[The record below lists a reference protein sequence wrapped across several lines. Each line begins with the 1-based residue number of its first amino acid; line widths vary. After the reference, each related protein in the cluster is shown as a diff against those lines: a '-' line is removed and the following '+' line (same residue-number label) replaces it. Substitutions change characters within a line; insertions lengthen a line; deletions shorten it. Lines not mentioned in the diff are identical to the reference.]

1 MLRSKAGWA
10 RSLPTAVVPM
20 AGLVLIWMLLA
31 APAHAQPVDRYL
43 LDQFFPL
50 GVPGYTEP
58 GVTVASRLR
67 PEYEAPGVQ
76 AGSFIIRPQV
86 TESLGYNSN
95 VLGTSRAKGSLDEET
110 QASVGANSNWG
121 RNSLGG
127 LVSVD
132 DHRYPS
138 QSSQNRT
145 DWTASVGGTYD
156 FGRDQLALAAT
167 HISTHQLPTDLA
179 AFPTDQPLPF
189 TLDNIHISY
198 SSPFARI
205 TVMPYFDY
213 TRLNFSSAIID
224 GISKS
229 QGYRDSNSYQGGV
242 RASYEFSPGRN
253 AVVEVRGVGIDYP
266 TATPGVA
273 LPGSN
278 TLAVLGGLDY
288 TASGVWRYRALV
300 GYQQRSYATLPSNAA
315 NQFKTRSSPI
325 AEASVIWTPTELTS
339 VTGRFLYTIEDPTEQ
354 STQGYNYTS
363 FHVIVDHEYLK
374 NVLLR
379 GYVGLQNADYV
390 GVSYTETLYQIGGNV
405 TWLLNRKVNLIFS
418 YAFTDRMGSNTI
430 PTTTISS
437 TGPVPISGGNY
448 LQNIFLVQARFK
460 L

>member
-1 MLRSKAGWA
+1 
-10 RSLPTAVVPM
+10 
-20 AGLVLIWMLLA
+20 
-31 APAHAQPVDRYL
+31 
-43 LDQFFPL
+43 
-50 GVPGYTEP
+50 
-58 GVTVASRLR
+58 
-67 PEYEAPGVQ
+67 
-76 AGSFIIRPQV
+76 
-86 TESLGYNSN
+86 
-95 VLGTSRAKGSLDEET
+95 
-110 QASVGANSNWG
+110 
-121 RNSLGG
+121 
-127 LVSVD
+127 
-132 DHRYPS
+132 
-138 QSSQNRT
+138 
-145 DWTASVGGTYD
+145 
-156 FGRDQLALAAT
+156 
-167 HISTHQLPTDLA
+167 
-179 AFPTDQPLPF
+179 
-189 TLDNIHISY
+189 
-198 SSPFARI
+198 
-205 TVMPYFDY
+205 MPYFDY

-273 LPGSN
+273 LPGS
-278 TLAVLGGLDY
+278 TTMAVLGGLDY
-288 TASGVWRYRALV
+288 TASGVWRYRALA
-300 GYQQRSYATLPSNAA
+300 GYQQRSYATLPSGSA

-430 PTTTISS
+430 PTTTITS